1 MWYELTGC
9 WQLCLPS
16 KAHEPVTQSSKTA
29 SVVACAGCVHA
40 AKIDDWRRQQSD
52 VPNVSE
58 AIRRL
63 VEIGLEASSKGGT
76 KKKR

>member
-1 MWYELTGC
+1 MRVLQRDMGVMPPKLENEIRRL
-9 WQLCLPS
+9 
-16 KAHEPVTQSSKTA
+16 HM
-29 SVVACAGCVHA
+29 VAPESWLK
-40 AKIDDWRRQQSD
+40 KIDDWRRQQPD

-63 VEIGLEASSKGGT
+63 VEIGLDASKGGT